1 MREQADTRP
10 GRTTE
15 SESMADLGMMLAFAL
30 VLAYAES
37 LLLFTFGIPGVKL
50 GLANLAVVLTLYR
63 TGARGAFLVSMLRI
77 VLSGFL
83 FGNLYGILY
92 SLAGGLLSFLAM
104 YLAKRAK
111 CFSLSGVSIAGGVF
125 HNIGQ
130 IAVAAFVVET
140 KGLYYYLPFLLAA
153 GVVTGFLIGMVS
165 GQVLRRLPGSRTER
179 NEL

>member
-1 MREQADTRP
+1 MREQADTGP

-15 SESMADLGMMLAFAL
+15 SGSMADLGMMLAFAL
-30 VLAYAES
+30 VLAYVES
-37 LLLFTFGIPGVKL
+37 LLPFTFGIPGVKL

-63 TGARGAFLVSMLRI
+63 AGARQAFLVSMLRI

-92 SLAGGLLSFLAM
+92 SLAGGLLSFQAM
-104 YLAKRAK
+104 YLAKKTK

-153 GVVTGFLIGMVS
+153 GVATGFLIGMVS
-165 GQVLRRLPGSRTER
+165 GQVLRRLPGSRTEK